1 MDAQLKES
9 LTMKNVTRNRQRG
22 IALFFSIFAL
32 LLLTAI
38 AAALIFMAN
47 TETSINSNY
56 RQEQMAYFAA
66 KAGIEEARARMMSSD
81 PNPINALLPVVAPTN
96 NAASPIIYIV
106 NPVKGGSA
114 VQPWNA
120 ANQWAD
126 DELCHDYNGD
136 AALGLTAVAP
146 DVRCTPVT
154 LGATAYLAPT
164 SQLPYNGTGT
174 PVPYKWVR
182 IAPKVNGSML
192 GPGTTINNTY
202 SVNSTVGTGTTPVCW
217 DGVNEWVL
225 TAATCQQM
233 NSVNATYMTNVYI
246 LTALG
251 VSSDAPNAARKV
263 LQAEVA
269 LSPTTAFP
277 YGLFATSTACPSVT
291 FSGNNAST
299 NSYTTAGGGTYGP
312 PPTGTTSSSGG
323 DVGSNGGVS
332 VGNGNIG
339 GIVGVLA
346 PVSQGGSGTCATP
359 LTVGPNGSNIGPP
372 PCPGPTPPCVM
383 NTPTYV
389 PKPYVFPTPPLPN
402 PLPPNTSYSPP
413 SCGGKGKS
421 GNCMVP
427 GTYGNLTV
435 NGTLTLAPGTYNLN
449 SLGMQGNGQIVVSPA
464 GAVTLNVAGCGDAT
478 CSTTNALANPLAI
491 AGNGI
496 TDDTIPN
503 DFTINYAGP
512 GTVSVAGNGNVTAIL
527 NAPNA
532 AVTQVGNA
540 NWYGAILASTISIA
554 GNGFFHFDRNA
565 SLAPASNG
573 YYTLISFREVP
584 Y

>member
-32 LLLTAI
+32 LLLSAI

-47 TETSINSNY
+47 TETSVNSNY
-56 RQEQMAYFAA
+56 RQEQVAYFAA

-81 PNPINALLPVVAPTN
+81 PNPITPSLPVVAPTN
-96 NAASPIIYIV
+96 NATSQIIYIV
-106 NPVKGGSA
+106 NPVKGGTA

-136 AALGLTAVAP
+136 VALGLTTVAP

-246 LTALG
+246 LTSLG

-277 YGLFATSTACPSVT
+277 YGLFATSTACPAVT
-291 FSGNNAST
+291 FNGSNAAT
-299 NSYTTAGGGTYGP
+299 NSYTTAGGGTYA
-312 PPTGTTSSSGG
+312 TTESSSGG

-332 VGNGNIG
+332 LGNGTVG
-339 GIVGVLA
+339 GIIGALPGPLA
-346 PVSQGGSGTCATP
+346 GLGCTPATPPVSFGPKGNCEVQGAVNCSAACPSGNSAACY
-359 LTVGPNGSNIGPP
+359 LTA
-372 PCPGPTPPCVM
+372 
-383 NTPTYV
+383 
-389 PKPYVFPTPPLPN
+389 PYVFPTPPAPN
-402 PLPPNTSYSPP
+402 PPPPNTTCSTGP
-413 SCGGKGKS
+413 CTGTGTL
-421 GNCMVP
+421 VP
-427 GTYGNLTV
+427 GTYGNISITG
-435 NGTLTLAPGTYNLN
+435 NTILTLAPGTYNIN
-449 SLGMQGNGQIVVSPA
+449 SISMAGKGEITVSPA
-464 GAVTLNVAGCGDAT
+464 GAVTLNIAGQG
-478 CSTTNALANPLAI
+478 NANPVAI

-496 TDDTIPN
+496 VDDTIPN
-503 DFTINYAGP
+503 DFTINYGGT
-512 GTVSVAGNGNVTAIL
+512 GTVSIAGNGNVTAVL
-527 NAPNA
+527 DAPNA
-532 AVTQVGNA
+532 TVTQVGNG
-540 NWYGAILASTISIA
+540 NWYGAILANNITIS